1 MERRLQIA
9 LRPVFVALVCFA
21 TVTGHLISECCA
33 QTSTTGADVEAAKAP
48 SVEDLLLFFPSKY
61 PEGNWTPKD
70 LRFEDVAF
78 SAEDNT
84 RLHGWY
90 CPCDHPRAT
99 ILIAHGNAGHTA
111 SRAHWLRVLQGAD
124 HDDWLTEEYLVL
136 LDEFIGG
143 LASKKKPPS
152 K

>member
-1 MERRLQIA
+1 MEHRLQIG
-9 LRPVFVALVCFA
+9 RGPVFVALVCFA
-21 TVTGHLISECCA
+21 AVKDHLISACCA
-33 QTSTTGADVEAAKAP
+33 QTSPTVADVEAAKAP

-61 PEGNWTPKD
+61 PKGNWAPKD

-90 CPCDHPRAT
+90 CQCDHPRAT

-124 HDDWLTEEYLVL
+124 HDDWLTEEYLGQ
-136 LDEFIGG
+136 LDEFIVG
-143 LASKKKPPS
+143 LAGKRKPSSK
-152 K
+152 